1 MTPNDITDAVNRGL
15 GWLLVFL
22 MGVAVLNVVW
32 QVFTR
37 YVISAPSQFTQ
48 ELARYLLIWIG
59 ILGSGYAAGQRAHLS
74 LELLPESLEGR
85 QLSWLKI
92 VIEGS
97 VLAFAFIVMVVG
109 GVRLVYILL
118 LSGQTSATLN
128 LLIGYVYAVV
138 PLSGLLISFY
148 SVIHIMEEVRSM
160 DEERMNPESSSAE
173 A

>member
-32 QVFTR
+32 QGFTR

-109 GVRLVYILL
+109 GVRLVYILI

-148 SVIHIMEEVRSM
+148 SVIHIMEEVHSM

>member
-1 MTPNDITDAVNRGL
+1 
-15 GWLLVFL
+15 
-22 MGVAVLNVVW
+22 
-32 QVFTR
+32 VFTR

>member
-109 GVRLVYILL
+109 GVRLVYILI

-148 SVIHIMEEVRSM
+148 SVIHIMEEVHSM

>member
-1 MTPNDITDAVNRGL
+1 MTLRDVTDAVNRGL

-37 YVISAPSQFTQ
+37 YVIAAPSQFTQ

-97 VLAFAFIVMVVG
+97 VLAFASVVMVIG

-128 LLIGYVYAVV
+128 LLVGYVYAVV

-148 SVIHIMEEVRSM
+148 SVIHIVEEVRSM
-160 DEERMNPESSSAE
+160 DDVTIDPESTSAE